1 MKKKKISILALFTII
16 LLLSS
21 CDVTTLLDT
30 FKGNAYEEVFNIDLV
45 GEQAQEAVEAV
56 TEASEPVEVDEA
68 TFESDNPDLDMDD
81 IVVIDGKVPTL
92 PEQSDEE
99 KEELKSTVAKSL
111 SGSSTDDF
119 LEGLEEEA
127 DEEQAAAA
135 KNSAVVVNSLL
146 DDLTDSEN
154 LDGLDQD
161 IQDQIGELAEDL
173 QLELPENP
181 TQADVLAVQ
190 LASNLVNSLSS
201 VLSLIDEE
209 GEVDLE
215 DEDVVDGLLEVVS
228 DAAFMLKVAKAQ
240 GSTSD
245 LINSL
250 DLTELIN
257 MFSDDSGSSADTPED
272 ETTSLNS
279 DTVSYLNA
287 FSDTIDIVLVDIL
300 GVDTDATVPVM
311 DQVKFD
317 AAVSN
322 YATQYAAINSFL
334 TVATVGGYEYDDIS
348 EDDRAAFAG
357 VNGLITYTIA
367 TALVNV
373 DTVFD
378 AVDDDL
384 GSYDSVKAVVDLL
397 LGANTELVSAD
408 PYTTEME
415 FVLPADILA
424 LGDNFDEDSDVIE
437 ELGLEEKAQAFINN
451 AIYLVE
457 LGSKNPEDNLLYQA
471 LKDAQESFDEE

>member
-45 GEQAQEAVEAV
+45 GEQAQEAVDAV
-56 TEASEPVEVDEA
+56 VDA
-68 TFESDNPDLDMDD
+68 LQP
-81 IVVIDGKVPTL
+81 VVIGSDAPTL
-92 PEQSDEE
+92 PVQTDEE
-99 KEELKSTVAKSL
+99 KEELKSTIAKVL
-111 SGSSTDDF
+111 SGSSTDEF

-127 DEEQAAAA
+127 DEDVAEAAENTADEI
-135 KNSAVVVNSLL
+135 NGML
-146 DDLTDSEN
+146 DDLLDPSN
-154 LDGLDQD
+154 LDGLDED
-161 IQDQIGELAEDL
+161 IQDQISDLANDL
-173 QLELPENP
+173 RLDLPDNP
-181 TQADVLAVQ
+181 TQADILNVQ
-190 LASNLVNSLSS
+190 LASNLVNGLTD
-201 VLSLIDEE
+201 VLGQIDGGADLDDEE
-209 GEVDLE
+209 
-215 DEDVVDGLLEVVS
+215 VVDGLLEVVS

-250 DLTELIN
+250 DIN
-257 MFSDDSGSSADTPED
+257 NLLDLFMDDSGASTD

-279 DTVSYLNA
+279 DAVSYLNA
-287 FSDTIDIVLVDIL
+287 FSNTIDIVLVDIL

-311 DQVKFD
+311 NQDKFD
-317 AAVSN
+317 AAVLN
-322 YATQYAAINSFL
+322 YTTQYAAINSFL
-334 TVATVGGYEYDDIS
+334 TVATVGDYEYDDIT

-357 VNGLITYTIA
+357 VNGVITYTIA

-373 DTVFD
+373 DTIFE
-378 AVDDDL
+378 AVKEDL

-415 FVLPADILA
+415 FVLPGDILA
-424 LGDNFDEDSDVIE
+424 LGDNFEDSDEIIAN
-437 ELGLEEKAQAFINN
+437 LGLEEKAEAFINN

-457 LGSKNPEDNLLYQA
+457 LGSTSPEDNLLYQA
-471 LKDAQESFDEE
+471 LVDAQESFDEE

>member
-45 GEQAQEAVEAV
+45 GEQAQEAVDAV
-56 TEASEPVEVDEA
+56 VDA
-68 TFESDNPDLDMDD
+68 LQP
-81 IVVIDGKVPTL
+81 VVIGSDAPTL
-92 PEQSDEE
+92 PVQTDEE
-99 KEELKSTVAKSL
+99 KEELKSTIAKVL
-111 SGSSTDDF
+111 SGSSTDEF

-127 DEEQAAAA
+127 DEDVAEAAENTADEI
-135 KNSAVVVNSLL
+135 NGML
-146 DDLTDSEN
+146 DDLLDPSN
-154 LDGLDQD
+154 LDGLDED
-161 IQDQIGELAEDL
+161 IQDQISDLANDL
-173 QLELPENP
+173 RLDLPDNP
-181 TQADVLAVQ
+181 TQADILNVQ
-190 LASNLVNSLSS
+190 LASNLVNGLTD
-201 VLSLIDEE
+201 VLGQIDGGADLDDEE
-209 GEVDLE
+209 
-215 DEDVVDGLLEVVS
+215 VVDGLLEVVS

-250 DLTELIN
+250 DIN
-257 MFSDDSGSSADTPED
+257 NLLDLFMDDSGASTD

-279 DTVSYLNA
+279 DAVSYLNA
-287 FSDTIDIVLVDIL
+287 FSNTIDIVLVDIL

-311 DQVKFD
+311 NQDKFD
-317 AAVSN
+317 AAVLN
-322 YATQYAAINSFL
+322 YTTQYAAINSFL
-334 TVATVGGYEYDDIS
+334 TVATVGDYEYDDIT

-357 VNGLITYTIA
+357 VNGVITYTIA

-373 DTVFD
+373 DTIFD
-378 AVDDDL
+378 AVKEDL

-415 FVLPADILA
+415 FVLPGDILA
-424 LGDNFDEDSDVIE
+424 LGENFEDSDEIIAN
-437 ELGLEEKAQAFINN
+437 LGLEEKAEAFINN
-451 AIYLVE
+451 AVYLVE
-457 LGSKNPEDNLLYQA
+457 LGSTSPEDNLLYQA
-471 LKDAQESFDEE
+471 LVDAQESFDEE

>member
-45 GEQAQEAVEAV
+45 GEQAQEAVDAV
-56 TEASEPVEVDEA
+56 VDA
-68 TFESDNPDLDMDD
+68 LQP
-81 IVVIDGKVPTL
+81 VVIGSDAPTL
-92 PEQSDEE
+92 PVQTDEE
-99 KEELKSTVAKSL
+99 KEELKSTIAKVL
-111 SGSSTDDF
+111 SGSSTDEF

-127 DEEQAAAA
+127 DEDVAEAAENTADEI
-135 KNSAVVVNSLL
+135 NGML
-146 DDLTDSEN
+146 DDLLDPSN
-154 LDGLDQD
+154 LDGLDED
-161 IQDQIGELAEDL
+161 IQDQISDLANDL
-173 QLELPENP
+173 RLDLPDNP
-181 TQADVLAVQ
+181 TQADILNVQ
-190 LASNLVNSLSS
+190 LASNLVNGLTD
-201 VLSLIDEE
+201 VLGQIDGGADLDDEE
-209 GEVDLE
+209 
-215 DEDVVDGLLEVVS
+215 VVDGLLEVVS

-250 DLTELIN
+250 DIN
-257 MFSDDSGSSADTPED
+257 NLLDLFMDDSGASTD

-279 DTVSYLNA
+279 DAVSYLNA
-287 FSDTIDIVLVDIL
+287 FSNTIDIVLVDIL

-311 DQVKFD
+311 NQDKFD
-317 AAVSN
+317 AAVLN
-322 YATQYAAINSFL
+322 YTTQYAAINSFL
-334 TVATVGGYEYDDIS
+334 TVATVGDYEYDDIT

-357 VNGLITYTIA
+357 VNGVITYTIA

-373 DTVFD
+373 DTIFD
-378 AVDDDL
+378 AVKEDL

-415 FVLPADILA
+415 FVLPGDILA
-424 LGDNFDEDSDVIE
+424 LGENFEDSDEIIAN
-437 ELGLEEKAQAFINN
+437 LGLEEKAEAFINN

-457 LGSKNPEDNLLYQA
+457 LGSTSPEDNLLYQA
-471 LKDAQESFDEE
+471 LVDAQESFDEE

>member
-56 TEASEPVEVDEA
+56 AEASEPVEVDQA
-68 TFESDNPDLDMDD
+68 TFEADNPDIDINDMD
-81 IVVIDGKVPTL
+81 VVDGKVAML
-92 PEQSDEE
+92 PEQTDEE

-127 DEEQAAAA
+127 DEEQASAA
-135 KNSAVVVNSLL
+135 KNSAVVVNQLL
-146 DDLTDSEN
+146 EDIADPSN
-154 LDGLDQD
+154 LDGLDSE
-161 IQDQIGELAEDL
+161 IQSQIADLAYDL
-173 QLELPENP
+173 QLDLPDNP
-181 TQADVLAVQ
+181 TQADVLNVQ
-190 LASNLVNSLSS
+190 LASNLVNSLSD
-201 VLSLIDEE
+201 VLGQIDE
-209 GEVDLE
+209 GADLD
-215 DEDVVDGLLEVVS
+215 DEDVVDGILEVIS

-257 MFSDDSGSSADTPED
+257 MFSDDSGSSVDTPED
-272 ETTSLNS
+272 ETTSLDS
-279 DTVSYLNA
+279 EAVRYLNA

-300 GVDTDATVPVM
+300 GVDTEATVPVM
-311 DQVKFD
+311 DQDKFD
-317 AAVSN
+317 AAILN
-322 YATQYAAINSFL
+322 YTTQYAAINSFL
-334 TVATVGGYEYDDIS
+334 TMANVSGYEYGDVS
-348 EDDRAAFAG
+348 EDDRAVFAG
-357 VNGLITYTIA
+357 INGVITYTIA

-373 DTVFD
+373 DTIFD
-378 AVDDDL
+378 AVDEDL

-408 PYTTEME
+408 PYTTDME
-415 FVLPADILA
+415 FVLPADISA
-424 LGDNFDEDSDVIE
+424 LGDDFEDGDEIIAN
-437 ELGLEEKAQAFINN
+437 LGLEEKAETFINN

-457 LGSKNPEDNLLYQA
+457 LGSKSPEDNLLYQA
-471 LKDAQESFDEE
+471 LVDAQESFEEE

>member
-45 GEQAQEAVEAV
+45 GEQAQEAVDAV
-56 TEASEPVEVDEA
+56 VDA
-68 TFESDNPDLDMDD
+68 LQP
-81 IVVIDGKVPTL
+81 VVIGSDAPTL
-92 PEQSDEE
+92 PVQTDEE
-99 KEELKSTVAKSL
+99 KEELKSTIAKVL
-111 SGSSTDDF
+111 SGSSTDEF

-127 DEEQAAAA
+127 DEDVAEAAENTADEI
-135 KNSAVVVNSLL
+135 NGML
-146 DDLTDSEN
+146 DDLLDPSN
-154 LDGLDQD
+154 LDGLDED
-161 IQDQIGELAEDL
+161 IQDQISDLANDL
-173 QLELPENP
+173 RLDLPDNP
-181 TQADVLAVQ
+181 TQADILNVQ
-190 LASNLVNSLSS
+190 LASNLVNGLTD
-201 VLSLIDEE
+201 VLGQIDGGADLDDEE
-209 GEVDLE
+209 
-215 DEDVVDGLLEVVS
+215 VVDGLLEVVS

-250 DLTELIN
+250 DIN
-257 MFSDDSGSSADTPED
+257 NLLDLFMDDSGASTD

-279 DTVSYLNA
+279 DAVSYLNA
-287 FSDTIDIVLVDIL
+287 FSNTIDIVLVDIL
-300 GVDTDATVPVM
+300 GVDTDSTVPVM
-311 DQVKFD
+311 NQDKFD
-317 AAVSN
+317 AAVLN
-322 YATQYAAINSFL
+322 YTTQYAAINSFL
-334 TVATVGGYEYDDIS
+334 TVATVGDYEYDDIT

-357 VNGLITYTIA
+357 VNGVITYTIA

-373 DTVFD
+373 DTIFD
-378 AVDDDL
+378 AVKEDL

-415 FVLPADILA
+415 FVLPGDILA
-424 LGDNFDEDSDVIE
+424 LGENFEDSDEIIAN
-437 ELGLEEKAQAFINN
+437 LGLEEKAEAFINN

-457 LGSKNPEDNLLYQA
+457 LGSTSPEDNLLYQA
-471 LKDAQESFDEE
+471 LVDAQESFDEE